1 MQFKNTIKT
10 RFDHFRKQYQ
20 TKDVTPYIHALHA
33 HVPEILKLYK
43 TLLIIPSKEWKSIMT
58 GHPRKR
64 KKSTLTGHPRTKYL
78 EVFVNKPFR
87 WARLPFCSFRHFEM
101 DTTAHVN

>member
-33 HVPEILKLYK
+33 HIPEILKLYK
-43 TLLIIPSKEWKSIMT
+43 NIAYYTQQGIEKYNDRASK
-58 GHPRKR
+58 
-64 KKSTLTGHPRTKYL
+64 KKKEKY
-78 EVFVNKPFR
+78 N
-87 WARLPFCSFRHFEM
+87 
-101 DTTAHVN
+101 DTASKN

>member
-43 TLLIIPSKEWKSIMT
+43 NIAYYSQQGIEKYNDRASKKKKEKYNDTPSK
-58 GHPRKR
+58 
-64 KKSTLTGHPRTKYL
+64 
-78 EVFVNKPFR
+78 N
-87 WARLPFCSFRHFEM
+87 
-101 DTTAHVN
+101 

>member
-43 TLLIIPSKEWKSIMT
+43 NIAYYTQQGIEKCNDRASK
-58 GHPRKR
+58 
-64 KKSTLTGHPRTKYL
+64 KKKEKYCI
-78 EVFVNKPFR
+78 
-87 WARLPFCSFRHFEM
+87 RLRM
-101 DTTAHVN
+101 

>member
-33 HVPEILKLYK
+33 QVPEILKLYK
-43 TLLIIPSKEWKSIMT
+43 NIAYYIQQGIEKYNDRASK
-58 GHPRKR
+58 
-64 KKSTLTGHPRTKYL
+64 KKKEKY
-78 EVFVNKPFR
+78 N
-87 WARLPFCSFRHFEM
+87 
-101 DTTAHVN
+101 DTASKN

>member
-43 TLLIIPSKEWKSIMT
+43 NIAYYTQQGIEKYNDRASK
-58 GHPRKR
+58 
-64 KKSTLTGHPRTKYL
+64 KKKEKY
-78 EVFVNKPFR
+78 NN
-87 WARLPFCSFRHFEM
+87 
-101 DTTAHVN
+101 TASKN

>member
-43 TLLIIPSKEWKSIMT
+43 NIAYYIQQGIEKYNDRASK
-58 GHPRKR
+58 
-64 KKSTLTGHPRTKYL
+64 KKKEKY
-78 EVFVNKPFR
+78 NDMASK
-87 WARLPFCSFRHFEM
+87 
-101 DTTAHVN
+101 N

>member
-43 TLLIIPSKEWKSIMT
+43 NIAYYIQQGIEKYNDRASK
-58 GHPRKR
+58 
-64 KKSTLTGHPRTKYL
+64 KKKEKY
-78 EVFVNKPFR
+78 N
-87 WARLPFCSFRHFEM
+87 
-101 DTTAHVN
+101 DTASKN

>member
-43 TLLIIPSKEWKSIMT
+43 NIAYYTQQGIEKYNDRAPKKKKEKYNDTASK
-58 GHPRKR
+58 
-64 KKSTLTGHPRTKYL
+64 
-78 EVFVNKPFR
+78 N
-87 WARLPFCSFRHFEM
+87 
-101 DTTAHVN
+101 